1 MLPWGIYLPEFLLKK
16 LTIGILFGGPWDP
29 AREAMKEKEIE
40 VVDTAYTMG

>member
-1 MLPWGIYLPEFLLKK
+1 MLPRGSIYQSFAKK
-16 LTIGILFGGPWDP
+16 LSIGILVCGPWDP